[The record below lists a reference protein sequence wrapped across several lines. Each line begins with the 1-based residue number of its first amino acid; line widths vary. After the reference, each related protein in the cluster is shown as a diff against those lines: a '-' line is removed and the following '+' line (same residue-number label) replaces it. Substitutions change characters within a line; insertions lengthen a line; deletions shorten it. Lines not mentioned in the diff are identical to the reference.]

1 MVVVLVSVRRPPHGV
16 LGGVIHDDELIFRG
30 TAGVDA
36 GHYVHGAQLADLTL
50 FVALKAGFGLFL
62 KEHFVRRIVDD
73 FGRPSDTIL
82 RKINV
87 SHLRCNSFF

>member
-1 MVVVLVSVRRPPHGV
+1 MVVVLVSVRTSTTRCR
-16 LGGVIHDDELIFRG
+16 GGVIHDDELIRG
-30 TAGVDA
+30 TAGIDA

-73 FGRPSDTIL
+73 LGRPSDTIL